1 VDGTASSV
9 DEAVKLINQKKPDLV
24 FLDIEMPGKNAF
36 DLLSVFQPVKFEIV
50 FVSAFDKYA
59 IQAFKYSA
67 IDYLLKPVSID
78 ELIITVEKVRARI
91 SEKNMNW
98 RLENYFNYKQN
109 ADSKIAIKTSE
120 GYFFCS
126 PKEIIYCSASGAYTW
141 LFLSDGQKM
150 LSSDSLKEFE
160 ELLPANIFCRI
171 HHAYLINISFASKYI
186 KGRGGQVKLSNGVI
200 LDVSIRKKE
209 DFLTR
214 FSKSL

>member
-1 VDGTASSV
+1 
-9 DEAVKLINQKKPDLV
+9 
-24 FLDIEMPGKNAF
+24 MPGKNAF
-36 DLLSVFQPVKFEIV
+36 DLLSEFQPVKFEIV

-78 ELIITVEKVRARI
+78 ELVITVEKVRDRI
-91 SEKNMNW
+91 HEKNMNW

-109 ADSKIAIKTSE
+109 AESKIAIRTSE

-126 PKEIIYCSASGAYTW
+126 PNDIVYCTASAAYTS
-141 LFLSDGQKM
+141 LFLSNGQKI
-150 LSSDSLKEFE
+150 LSSDHLKEFE
-160 ELLPANIFCRI
+160 DLLPATIFCRI
-171 HHAYLINISFASKYI
+171 HHAYLININFASKFI
-186 KGRGGQVKLSNGVI
+186 KGRGGQVELSTGVI

-214 FSKSL
+214 FGKSL